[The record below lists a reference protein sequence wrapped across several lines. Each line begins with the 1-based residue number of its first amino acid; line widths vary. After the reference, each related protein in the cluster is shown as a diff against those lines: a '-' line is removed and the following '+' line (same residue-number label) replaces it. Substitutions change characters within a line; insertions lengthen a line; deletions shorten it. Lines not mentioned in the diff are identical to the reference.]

1 MSKATDRFLQ
11 NEALTL
17 TMTGALAVR
26 GGTPVYRKGTSD
38 SDREEVRN
46 HIKCLLRSIAGG
58 YEAAVSEEEHI
69 KAIEC
74 ISEEISRSYR
84 DKLYAL
90 PGSKGRF
97 RIGCAQKALNLNL
110 KYSWAFGWIPP
121 PPHCP
126 FDRGVLEKL
135 DLPTKYKQWTGMDDI
150 GVYRAWVE
158 AAKKKAKAD
167 RLSLPCWEV
176 QVWNDW
182 NEKNLKLRSR

>member
-46 HIKCLLRSIAGG
+46 HIKCLLRSVAGR
-58 YEAAVSEEEHI
+58 YEATVSEEDHI

-74 ISEEISRSYR
+74 ISEEISRSYQ

-97 RIGCAQKALNLNL
+97 RIRMDPSATAL
-110 KYSWAFGWIPP
+110 SIRP
-121 PPHCP
+121 
-126 FDRGVLEKL
+126 
-135 DLPTKYKQWTGMDDI
+135 
-150 GVYRAWVE
+150 
-158 AAKKKAKAD
+158 
-167 RLSLPCWEV
+167 
-176 QVWNDW
+176 
-182 NEKNLKLRSR
+182 RSPRKTRSANKIQTVDGHG